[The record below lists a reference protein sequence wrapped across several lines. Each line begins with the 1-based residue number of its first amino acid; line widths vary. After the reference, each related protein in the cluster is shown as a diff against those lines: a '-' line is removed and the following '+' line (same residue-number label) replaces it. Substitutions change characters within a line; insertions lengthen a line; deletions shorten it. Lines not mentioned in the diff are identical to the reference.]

1 MATKKAER
9 AVMVTTAHRGVFF
22 GYAIETE
29 GEMIDLKRARMVVY
43 WPQDVRGILGLAV
56 TGPTRGSKITAAVDS
71 IQIRQITAVLEVSA
85 EAVANWEKGIW
96 S

>member
-22 GYAIETE
+22 GYTSETE
-29 GEMIDLKRARMVVY
+29 GETIKLARARMVVY
-43 WPQDVRGILGLAV
+43 WPTDVRGVLGLAA
-56 TGPTRGSKITAAVDS
+56 TGPTRGSRITQAVS
-71 IQIRQITAVLEVSA
+71 EMEVRAITAVMEVSP